1 MKAMD
6 IEELIKKILDCA
18 FTVRQYLAQG
28 FEEKIYKN
36 ALVIELRDN
45 GIEVKTEVPC
55 VVHYKEHVVG
65 QYRVDL
71 LVENRVIVE
80 LKACNTLNLAH
91 EVQLVNYLTAMRID
105 HGLLI
110 NYGGER
116 IECKRKYRVYRSAQ
130 K

>member
-1 MKAMD
+1 MEV
-6 IEELIKKILDCA
+6 EELIKRILDCA
-18 FTVRQYLAQG
+18 YTVRQHLAQG
-28 FEEKIYKN
+28 FEEKVYKN

-55 VVHYKEHVVG
+55 VVYYKERIVG

-71 LVENRVIVE
+71 LVEDSVIVE

-105 HGLLI
+105 NGLLI

-116 IECKRKYRVYRSAQ
+116 IECKRKYRIYRST
-130 K
+130 KK